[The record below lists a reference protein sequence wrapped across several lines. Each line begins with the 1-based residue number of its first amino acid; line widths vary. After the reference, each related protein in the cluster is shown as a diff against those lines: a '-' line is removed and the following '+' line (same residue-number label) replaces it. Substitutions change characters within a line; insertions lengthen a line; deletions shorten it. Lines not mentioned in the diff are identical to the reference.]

1 MNIAYISDLSSSQH
15 FTNAPVA
22 EEKAHG
28 RISMA
33 TYYRYFKAG
42 GNYLLL
48 AIVLIVFLMGEVY
61 VWVWGIEEGGRGC
74 VRSIL
79 CCYPAGKRSCG
90 RLVALRLVSVFAPP
104 SQPLYTV

>member
-1 MNIAYISDLSSSQH
+1 MNITYIFDLSSPQH
-15 FTNAPVA
+15 YTNAPVA

-61 VWVWGIEEGGRGC
+61 VWVWGWRKEGEG
-74 VRSIL
+74 V
-79 CCYPAGKRSCG
+79 
-90 RLVALRLVSVFAPP
+90 
-104 SQPLYTV
+104 